1 MIVIYAEKYSLGRT
15 IAEALGAYKK
25 TVNPKESS
33 IAHWDLNLN
42 GEQAILCHGAGHLCG
57 LAPAEDYDERYK
69 IIKLSVSMS
78 KRDKTSRRN
87 ITPMRHCLQQW
98 SLPEIISQT
107 SRHGAI

>member
-69 IIKLSVSMS
+69 F
-78 KRDKTSRRN
+78 
-87 ITPMRHCLQQW
+87 
-98 SLPEIISQT
+98 
-107 SRHGAI
+107 